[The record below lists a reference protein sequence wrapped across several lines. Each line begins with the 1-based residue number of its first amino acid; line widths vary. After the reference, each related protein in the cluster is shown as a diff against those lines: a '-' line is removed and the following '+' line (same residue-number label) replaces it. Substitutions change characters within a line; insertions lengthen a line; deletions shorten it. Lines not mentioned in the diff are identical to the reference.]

1 MLQFF
6 STLLCWV
13 KTRNKSKATG
23 NWAGTEAGHSPT
35 EVQFSKVNDLPP
47 PALGSA
53 CVVSATWVM
62 LSGAEGAEVAAAAV
76 AQGEQQVPGGPQ
88 VSGELQPHW
97 VSRGAV
103 SGAANVDLGAKTSNT
118 EGDTGQTVG
127 LPIILHL
134 IQPAPFGM
142 VFV

>member
-1 MLQFF
+1 
-6 STLLCWV
+6 
-13 KTRNKSKATG
+13 
-23 NWAGTEAGHSPT
+23 
-35 EVQFSKVNDLPP
+35 
-47 PALGSA
+47 
-53 CVVSATWVM
+53 M

-88 VSGELQPHW
+88 VSWELQLHW

-103 SGAANVDLGAKTSNT
+103 SGAANIDLEAKASNT
-118 EGDTGQTVG
+118 EGDTGQIVG

-134 IQPAPFGM
+134 RQSSPFGI